1 MFLDI
6 LPLYDGKGLHDII
19 HIVAAKAVEVKK
31 SSIQL
36 AADEEAPF
44 LVPTKRRAVI
54 AAVPGKGCEVPGSV
68 GKFKDAREEPSLKVL
83 PFIPRRWMQMNL
95 LYFFSV
101 LSASS

>member
-1 MFLDI
+1 VFLDI
-6 LPLYDGKGLHDII
+6 LPFYDGKGLHDII

-31 SSIQL
+31 SSGHL

-44 LVPTKRRAVI
+44 LVPAKRRAVI
-54 AAVPGKGCEVPGSV
+54 AAVPGSV

-95 LYFFSV
+95 LYFFSA